1 MKGFEIDVTIK
12 GYEANV
18 AVIGFK
24 ANIMTRGSRSN
35 ISTSTISTFVMGIKM
50 GLNSKFFKI
59 TRESMV
65 ELGNK
70 KFKKDEQANTQKKE
84 NKKHFEVWTLE
95 LRICSIP
102 T

>member
-50 GLNSKFFKI
+50 GLNLKFFKI
-59 TRESMV
+59 TREGMV

-70 KFKKDEQANTQKKE
+70 KFKKDEQANTQKKR
-84 NKKHFEVWTLE
+84 KQKTF
-95 LRICSIP
+95 
-102 T
+102 